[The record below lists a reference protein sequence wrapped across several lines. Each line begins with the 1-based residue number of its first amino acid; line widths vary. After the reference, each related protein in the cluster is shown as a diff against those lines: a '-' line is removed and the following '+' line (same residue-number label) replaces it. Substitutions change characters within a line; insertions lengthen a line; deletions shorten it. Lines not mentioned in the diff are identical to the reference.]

1 MTLVKLTVVLD
12 QHKLRKMQQV
22 ADFQETSLD
31 HELDRAIEMYLRVW
45 ELPNDCLTDT
55 DPRKH

>member
-12 QHKLRKMQQV
+12 QQKLKKMQEV

-45 ELPNDCLTDT
+45 ELPHDCLGDI